1 MKECIFYKEWL
12 RLPKDQFNILAMIA
26 ASGGEFRG
34 NLTDICNYLS
44 VTPQSRNRNRNRMAI
59 EDLHSDGWI
68 AWKSEGRT
76 QILSVHP
83 KATKIS
89 LPLEWVK
96 LVINHNYSS
105 EGVAWTQVLKLFVW
119 IVNNE
124 GKLSTN
130 KEIAAELDV
139 SESTVCSAKNVLEKE
154 FEIITKKKVSEKFFD
169 GMFRTLGQRIEPSA
183 WWNNTE

>member
-26 ASGGEFRG
+26 ASGGEFIG

-44 VTPQSRNRNRNRMAI
+44 VTPQSRNRNRIRQALNCL
-59 EDLHSDGWI
+59 DSGCWI
-68 AWKSEGRT
+68 NCKSEGRT

-83 KATKIS
+83 KATDIS
-89 LPLEWVK
+89 LPLEWVD
-96 LVINHNYSS
+96 LVIKHKYS
-105 EGVAWTQVLKLFVW
+105 EGVAWANVLKLYVW
-119 IVNNE
+119 IVYNN
-124 GKLSTN
+124 GCISTN
-130 KEIAAELDV
+130 REIAAELGI

-154 FEIITKKKVSEKFFD
+154 FAIITKKNISEKIHD
-169 GMFRTLGQRIEPSA
+169 ATFRTLGQIIEPLA